1 LKHIVIFGGTGFIG
15 THMVQHLLKKSDLEE
30 LVVVDMKPLRAYSA
44 AMQAAIDSGKV
55 RFIQHDVRTPVPS
68 GLLPK
73 ADLIFNF
80 AAVHREPGHNL
91 HEYYETNILGA
102 TNICTYADAA
112 GCPHIVFTSSIST
125 YGPSEESRDE
135 SSLPLPETPYGNS
148 KLVAEKMH
156 MTWQAAMPGR
166 KLLVLRPGVVF
177 GPGEGGNV
185 TRLVRSI
192 VKGYFVYTGN
202 KETRKAGGYIKELC
216 NVFLFGID
224 YQINGGEAV
233 TLLNFSMQ
241 PPPALHQYV
250 DAIRKVCGIRRT
262 PLSISHKL
270 LLTLSYLVEGV
281 AGLFGIKQP
290 ISPTRVRKLYRS
302 TNIEAR
308 GLRELGYSY
317 QYTLEGAFA
326 DWRQDKP
333 EDFLPHVPS
342 HLASGQFLCPLCC
355 AHHSLDEGYAQSAF
369 F

>member
-1 LKHIVIFGGTGFIG
+1 
-15 THMVQHLLKKSDLEE
+15 
-30 LVVVDMKPLRAYSA
+30 
-44 AMQAAIDSGKV
+44 
-55 RFIQHDVRTPVPS
+55 
-68 GLLPK
+68 
-73 ADLIFNF
+73 
-80 AAVHREPGHNL
+80 
-91 HEYYETNILGA
+91 
-102 TNICTYADAA
+102 
-112 GCPHIVFTSSIST
+112 
-125 YGPSEESRDE
+125 
-135 SSLPLPETPYGNS
+135 
-148 KLVAEKMH
+148 MH

-224 YQINGGEAV
+224 YQTNGGEAV
-233 TLLNFSMQ
+233 TLLNF
-241 PPPALHQYV
+241 
-250 DAIRKVCGIRRT
+250 
-262 PLSISHKL
+262 SISHKL

-333 EDFLPHVPS
+333 EDFLPHVQS